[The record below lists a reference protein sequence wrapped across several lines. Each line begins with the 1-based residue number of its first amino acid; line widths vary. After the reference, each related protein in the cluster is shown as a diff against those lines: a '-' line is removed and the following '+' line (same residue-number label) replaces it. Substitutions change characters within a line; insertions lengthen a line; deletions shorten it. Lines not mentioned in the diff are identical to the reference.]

1 MSEIFNKRKRMITT
15 VPSATS
21 IDLKGQL
28 IAIKV
33 HVSKRENRRSSCSAS
48 FSAKDSRV
56 RTL

>member
-1 MSEIFNKRKRMITT
+1 MITT